1 MPSLLLDLENCPL
14 PSKEGKSRGRCDLI
28 EVNYSEDRNY
38 NLFSLARM
46 LQDERSIHRN
56 AKATK
61 MKKKGRTCVF
71 SFKTDT
77 QIGADDARTDD
88 AYCLLEM
95 ELDATRAAAACPPG
109 TQIEC

>member
-1 MPSLLLDLENCPL
+1 
-14 PSKEGKSRGRCDLI
+14 
-28 EVNYSEDRNY
+28 
-38 NLFSLARM
+38 M
-46 LQDERSIHRN
+46 LRDEWSIHRN

-77 QIGADDARTDD
+77 TREALWCARLRRLYVDVAVPTAHETRMAGLQEPIGADDARTDD